1 VKETSRSVS
10 EKKIVIREPYAAVTY
25 LIEALRHTDASDST
39 ATPPSSVRASAA
51 HAPVRHCGRPR
62 PALWAL
68 LQCILRPPAR
78 RRSRPRP
85 APPSAPPPSSWTR
98 SCNAPCRLPPR
109 VRIRPSASIRS
120 RSGSSHGPWRLGIG
134 EKTEASLNSTVWD
147 RNKSTPP
154 DHRPLRF
161 YNPPLANNHPTM
173 LWTLCTTPTLPT
185 YEITHPA
192 FHPRFLPDFR
202 PHLPLVHLQP
212 PYTGKATYQNKSRQ
226 RTDTRVNKADGSTVF
241 CSGLQGRPGIH
252 PP

>member
-1 VKETSRSVS
+1 VKVKETSRSVS
-10 EKKIVIREPYAAVTY
+10 EKKIVIREPHAAVTY

-39 ATPPSSVRASAA
+39 AAPPSSVRASAA

-68 LQCILRPPAR
+68 LQRILRPPAR

-161 YNPPLANNHPTM
+161 YNPPLANN
-173 LWTLCTTPTLPT
+173 
-185 YEITHPA
+185 
-192 FHPRFLPDFR
+192 
-202 PHLPLVHLQP
+202 QP
-212 PYTGKATYQNKSRQ
+212 PRIWDPRSVREKTSTNIRQ
-226 RTDTRVNKADGSTVF
+226 EKGDWALRTHVAHHTHHALDPMHDAYPAYLRNHSPSFSSSLST
-241 CSGLQGRPGIH
+241 
-252 PP
+252 